1 MIVEERDY
9 RVRAGKLK
17 QFYEQCGL
25 AIQKEYLGTF
35 HGYFTTDS
43 AN

>member
-9 RVRAGKLK
+9 RVRAGKLG
-17 QFYEQCGL
+17 QFVS
-25 AIQKEYLGTF
+25 ATPRPR
-35 HGYFTTDS
+35 S